1 MCEPFRRPGGAIM
14 TELFNYTARTGDAVD
29 IGRFAVPAVFFCLK
43 PFSRVVLRVTADA
56 QSAKNSR
63 ANSTAAAKIHL
74 RAPKSI
80 R

>member
-1 MCEPFRRPGGAIM
+1 M
-14 TELFNYTARTGDAVD
+14 TELFNYIQRAEDAVD
-29 IGRFAVPAVFFCLK
+29 IGRIAVPAVLFCLK

-56 QSAKNSR
+56 QSTRKTLQ

-80 R
+80 

>member
-1 MCEPFRRPGGAIM
+1 M
-14 TELFNYTARTGDAVD
+14 TELFNYTARIEDAVD
-29 IGRFAVPAVFFCLK
+29 IGRFAVPAVLFCFK

-56 QSAKNSR
+56 QSTKNSQ

-80 R
+80 